1 MRFAA
6 LVATIL
12 SVLAGCARAS
22 PDQPPPHPQL
32 RKFEFVREKMGGPF
46 RVALYAADQAA
57 ADRAAD
63 AAYTRVDQLDRILS
77 DYLPDSEISRLSQRT
92 SNGPMEAPVA
102 VSEDLFHVIAVAQKI
117 AEQSD
122 GAFDIT

>member
-12 SVLAGCARAS
+12 SMLAGCARAN
-22 PDQPPPHPQL
+22 PDQPPPPPQL
-32 RKFEFVREKMGGPF
+32 RKFEFVRDKMGGPF
-46 RVALYAADQAA
+46 GVALYAADQAA

-92 SNGPMEAPVA
+92 NSGPMETPVE
-102 VSEDLFHVIAVAQKI
+102 VSEDLFRVLACAQDI
-117 AEQSD
+117 AE
-122 GAFDIT
+122 